1 MADAYDAAEATKR
14 AKKLT
19 SATLR
24 VKLSAHAQD
33 TAGLKPD
40 LVARWVET
48 ERALEFAKRQKRI
61 TGETLI
67 EAAAAVGWR
76 QLAGYVDWATRCAF
90 AETSKVGDAAG
101 RELDAAPEW
110 WQGYAFDCCPIDE
123 PEDRDTV
130 PRTEPVP
137 EGHSCWPLFARVVSA
152 KAERRLGLAWP
163 QRLDRSTAAVHRRAS
178 DRVGKNI
185 QSLAEVAIGEA
196 TEAVAVCCDGDVG
209 SLRPR
214 LWMPSLETSLEL
226 PLDPDAL
233 RALIKKAGERA
244 PLGKGTETVVDL
256 DARRTWRFGLG
267 SDVLATSPDW
277 TAAFAASGGSGSDVL
292 DEVKR
297 KLVPGLSGRRGQ
309 VVAQP
314 YQMLIYEEGDF
325 FAQHRDTARGPS
337 HFGSLVVNL
346 PVRGGAEGGDL
357 VVRGRGDA
365 QDVVLAAAAPDGP
378 PLWAAFY
385 ADVAHEVRPVV
396 HGLRVTLTYHLHAA
410 GFGEVPRLP
419 TSLLREGEVG
429 TLKLLGA
436 ALNWAHTFYTDSGD
450 GITLTFAL
458 AHQYTETT
466 LPTIQKTDD
475 HDRRFSTRDPARLR
489 GRDAVLFATLKKA
502 LSAFCGPNQNDSDF
516 ESDAEEVEEL
526 GPSDRWIGEWRINYK
541 GLRFEYYGKKPPLI
555 VELINIRDFRPPRG
569 GARPRFDVG
578 HMSDGEWWQED
589 GGYRHQRLFVNRD
602 EFVEQ
607 LKREYPER
615 TSIYTGNE
623 GMEPGYIYT
632 SAVITLGHPPGDY

>member
-14 AKKLT
+14 ATKLT

-48 ERALEFAKRQKRI
+48 ERALELAKRQKRI

-90 AETSKVGDAAG
+90 AETSKVGLAAG

-233 RALIKKAGERA
+233 RALIKKAGQRA

-267 SDVLATSPDW
+267 SDVLATSPEW
-277 TAAFAASGGSGSDVL
+277 QAAFAASSGAGSDIL
-292 DEVKR
+292 DEVKC
-297 KLVPGLSGRRGQ
+297 KLAPGLSGRGQ

-325 FAQHRDTARGPS
+325 FAPHRDTARGPS

-365 QDVVLAAAAPDGP
+365 QDVVLAAAVPDGS
-378 PLWAAFY
+378 PLWSAFY
-385 ADVAHEVRPVV
+385 ADVEHEVRPVV
-396 HGLRVTLTYHLHAA
+396 RGLRVTLTYHLHAA
-410 GFGEVPRLP
+410 GFGDVPRLP
-419 TSLLREGEVG
+419 TSLLREGEGG
-429 TLKLLGA
+429 TLKLLGN
-436 ALNWAHTFYTDSGD
+436 ALNWAYHRYEDE
-450 GITLTFAL
+450 GIVLTFAL
-458 AHQYTETT
+458 AHKYTENT
-466 LPTIQKTDD
+466 LPPTEMTDD
-475 HDRRFSTRDPARLR
+475 HDRQFRTRDPTRLR

-502 LSAFCGPNQNDSDF
+502 LSACCGPHPNDSDF
-516 ESDAEEVEEL
+516 ESDAEDV
-526 GPSDRWIGEWRINYK
+526 DDITYVC
-541 GLRFEYYGKKPPLI
+541 KPPLV
-555 VELINIRDFRPPRG
+555 VELINIRDFTPPRG
-569 GARPRFDVG
+569 SAQPRFDIG
-578 HMSDGEWWQED
+578 AINDGEWWEE
-589 GGYRHQRLFVNRD
+589 GSGMYHAERLFVNRD

-615 TSIYTGNE
+615 TGIYTGNE
-623 GMEPGYIYT
+623 GMTSGYIYT
-632 SAVITLGHPPGDY
+632 SAVITVEHPPGDY